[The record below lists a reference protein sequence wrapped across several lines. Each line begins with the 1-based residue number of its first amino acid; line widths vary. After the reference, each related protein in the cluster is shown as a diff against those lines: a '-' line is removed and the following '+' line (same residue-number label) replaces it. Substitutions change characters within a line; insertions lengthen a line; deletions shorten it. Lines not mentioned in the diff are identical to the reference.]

1 MNFQSM
7 IDESLRQGLLKYDR
21 IVYLIIL
28 AHLPVAIFLIPI
40 GYDTRAFAVVA
51 SLLVAALATLAY
63 FTVRGTR
70 LFGVLSGVLLMTLSA
85 IFIQTQLGRIEMHF
99 HIFGALAL
107 LLIYRDWMAVVAA
120 AGFIAVHHLL
130 FTALQLGEVQLG
142 DMPIMVYNYGCSW
155 GIAFLHAAFVV
166 FEAAFLIYFAHMM
179 RKEQL
184 AGLQLIAAVS
194 EVQKNHD
201 LSIRVPD
208 GGNSEV
214 AGAFNAVMN
223 DFDNLIA
230 DLRTTLDHLSS
241 MSNNLLESSSNANT
255 NISSQHEQISHAVH
269 AMSEM
274 STTIHNVAE
283 NAQKAANITYEA
295 DSEAESGARVV
306 SEAVNMTEALKSS
319 MTEANESIE
328 LLNKNAESI
337 GSVVDVIRGI
347 SEQTNLLALNA
358 AIEAARAGEQGRGFA
373 VVADEVRT
381 LAQRTQES
389 TEEIQSIIESL
400 QSVTQQVVGNINRG
414 QENSSKTADEINK
427 AGGALETI
435 VKAVSTINDMNTQI
449 AANAEEQSAT
459 AQSISD
465 NIQKISD
472 ISKHSVNDVDANQRA
487 ATELQT
493 LSESLSSN
501 VSKYR
506 TGTA

>member
-28 AHLPVAIFLIPI
+28 AHVPVAMFLIPI
-40 GYDTRAFAVVA
+40 GYDTQAFAVVA
-51 SLLVAALATLAY
+51 SLLVAALASLAY

-70 LFGVLSGVLLMTLSA
+70 LFGVLAGVLLMTLSA

-130 FTALQLGEVQLG
+130 FTALQLNEVQLG
-142 DMPIMVYNYGCSW
+142 DMPIMIYNYGCSW

-166 FEAAFLIYFAHMM
+166 FEAAFLIYFAYMM
-179 RKEQL
+179 RKEQM

-194 EVQKNHD
+194 EVQKNND

-208 GGNSEV
+208 GGSNEI
-214 AGAFNAVMN
+214 AGAFNAMMN
-223 DFDNLIA
+223 DFDDLIG
-230 DLRTTLDHLSS
+230 DLRKTLDHLSS

-274 STTIHNVAE
+274 SITIHNVAE

-295 DSEAESGARVV
+295 DNEAGSGARVV
-306 SEAVNMTEALKSS
+306 SEAVNMTEALKGS
-319 MTEANESIE
+319 MAEANESIE

-400 QSVTQQVVGNINRG
+400 QSVTHQVVSNINRG
-414 QENSSKTADEINK
+414 QENSSKTAEEISK
-427 AGGALETI
+427 AGNALDTI

-472 ISKHSVNDVDANQRA
+472 ISQHSVNDVETNQRA
-487 ATELQT
+487 ASELQS
-493 LSESLSSN
+493 LSESLNNN